1 MRWQRQREEHHWRE
15 GYKKRNSEREE
26 ERKTE
31 RKKNTKKKN
40 HKETE
45 ADKCFL
51 PATLFPEVSA
61 PRHLTLPLQSND
73 DNVWQLQLLA
83 TSGTASQQVDV
94 ILVCAPVQIP
104 PPGFESMEHLAS

>member
-1 MRWQRQREEHHWRE
+1 MRRQRQREEHHWRE
-15 GYKKRNSEREE
+15 GYTNKNSEREGE
-26 ERKTE
+26 KRK
-31 RKKNTKKKN
+31 RIKNTKTKKHN
-40 HKETE
+40 EAD
-45 ADKCFL
+45 ADKCYF

-73 DNVWQLQLLA
+73 DNLWQLQLLA
-83 TSGTASQQVDV
+83 TSGTAIQQSDV